1 MRTIAICDSIS
12 NLFNFSRLTVSV
24 NNFKFIYA
32 KFKSDLSILL
42 TVVGILALN
51 SSRTTFKLSLKKCSI
66 LSINVSTN
74 NGTFSSF
81 VYCSLN

>member
-1 MRTIAICDSIS
+1 MCDSIS

-74 NGTFSSF
+74 YGTFSSF